1 MGHDPDAVAAGRE
14 TLATRCRKTASA
26 SNRTDAVAVSRETLA
41 TAQPMW
47 RRFPCRTAA
56 AVALMA
62 ARTMAAWLMGASLTA
77 ASLIAVAVDAEAQT
91 APAIKV
97 TFLGTGTPAPNPRQF
112 GPSILVEAG
121 DTKLLFDCGRGC
133 GHRLWNL
140 GPQYL
145 RETSHLFLTHMHSD
159 HTVGVADL
167 YMNGWNQGRQENLRV
182 YGPAGAEVLMRHLR
196 LAYEEDVVFRADRQG
211 HAVTRE
217 SLDYIA
223 MEVADGERLVIDD
236 VTVTAIAVDHH
247 VVEPAFGYRVDVGE
261 YSVVISGDTAYS
273 DNLIRHSMDTDVLVH
288 EVMSPALE
296 HFVRTTF
303 SPEVADGI
311 VALHT
316 LAPDVGR
323 VFTQARPRLGV
334 LTHLDNDPARIPE
347 LAAQIESTWSGDF
360 VVAEDL
366 MAVEIGE
373 SIRVLAPGAPS
384 Q

>member
-1 MGHDPDAVAAGRE
+1 MGNDPDAVA
-14 TLATRCRKTASA
+14 
-26 SNRTDAVAVSRETLA
+26 VSGEPPA

-47 RRFPCRTAA
+47 RRLPCRAVA
-56 AVALMA
+56 AVTLMA
-62 ARTMAAWLMGASLTA
+62 VPLMA
-77 ASLIAVAVDAEAQT
+77 VVVDAEAQT

-97 TFLGTGTPAPNPRQF
+97 TLLGTGTPAPNPRQF

-140 GPQYL
+140 GPQFL
-145 RETSHLFLTHMHSD
+145 RNTSHLFLTHMHSD

-196 LAYEEDVVFRADRQG
+196 LAYEEDVVFRADRQV
-211 HAVTRE
+211 HAVVRE
-217 SLDYIA
+217 TLDYVAI
-223 MEVADGERLVIDD
+223 EVADGEQFMVDD

-247 VVEPAFGYRVDVGE
+247 VIEPAFGYRVDAGGF
-261 YSVVISGDTAYS
+261 SVVISGDTTYS
-273 DNLIRHSMDTDVLVH
+273 ENLIRHSADADVLIH

-303 SPEVADGI
+303 APEVADDI

-323 VFTQARPRLGV
+323 VFTQTRPRLGV
-334 LTHLDNDPARIPE
+334 LTHLDNEPTRIPE
-347 LAAQIESTWSGDF
+347 LEAQIETTWSGDF

-366 MAVEIGE
+366 MVIEIGE
-373 SIRVLAPGAPS
+373 SIRVLAPGRE
-384 Q
+384 

>member
-1 MGHDPDAVAAGRE
+1 MGHDPDAVAADGG
-14 TLATRCRKTASA
+14 TLAPATAA
-26 SNRTDAVAVSRETLA
+26 GGILAPAAATGVPQPARPTLRRIPCLAVTAVSR
-41 TAQPMW
+41 M
-47 RRFPCRTAA
+47 
-56 AVALMA
+56 AVSRM
-62 ARTMAAWLMGASLTA
+62 A
-77 ASLIAVAVDAEAQT
+77 ASLVAASLMAFAIDAGAQT
-91 APAIKV
+91 EPAIKV
-97 TFLGTGTPAPNPRQF
+97 TLLGTGTPTPNPRQF

-133 GHRLWNL
+133 AHRLWNL
-140 GPQYL
+140 APRYL

-167 YMNGWNQGRQENLRV
+167 YMNGWTQGRQENLRV
-182 YGPAGAEVLMRHLR
+182 YGPAAAEVFMRHLR

-217 SLDYIA
+217 SLDYVA
-223 MEVADGERLVIDD
+223 TEVADGERFAFGD

-247 VVEPAFGYRVDVGE
+247 VVEPAFGYRVDAGE
-261 YSVVISGDTAYS
+261 FSVVISGDTAYS
-273 DNLIRHSMDTDVLVH
+273 DNLIRHSMDADVLIH

-323 VFTQARPRLGV
+323 VFTQTRTRLGV
-334 LTHLDNDPARIPE
+334 LTHLDNDPARVPE

-366 MAVEIGE
+366 MAIVIGE
-373 SIRVLAPGAPS
+373 SIRVIRPG
-384 Q
+384 QE

>member
-1 MGHDPDAVAAGRE
+1 
-14 TLATRCRKTASA
+14 
-26 SNRTDAVAVSRETLA
+26 
-41 TAQPMW
+41 
-47 RRFPCRTAA
+47 
-56 AVALMA
+56 MA

>member
-1 MGHDPDAVAAGRE
+1 MGHDPDAVVMNKAFLAARG
-14 TLATRCRKTASA
+14 KSPSA
-26 SNRTDAVAVSRETLA
+26 SGGR
-41 TAQPMW
+41 PP
-47 RRFPCRTAA
+47 RRRRLIDLRFLCRTVSTIAI
-56 AVALMA
+56 V
-62 ARTMAAWLMGASLTA
+62 A
-77 ASLIAVAVDAEAQT
+77 ASQIAFAVDAEAQT
-91 APAIKV
+91 EPVIKV
-97 TFLGTGTPAPNPRQF
+97 TLLGTGTPTPNPRQF
-112 GPSILVEAG
+112 GPSILVESG

-167 YMNGWNQGRQENLRV
+167 YMNGWNQGRQENLQV
-182 YGPAGAEVLMRHLR
+182 LGPAGAEVFMRHLR
-196 LAYEEDVVFRADRQG
+196 LAYEEDVVFRADLQR
-211 HAVTRE
+211 HAVARE
-217 SLDYIA
+217 SLDYAAI
-223 MEVADGERLVIDD
+223 EVVDGERITIDD

-247 VVEPAFGYRVDVGE
+247 VIEPAFGYRVDVGE
-261 YSVVISGDTAYS
+261 FSVVISGDTAYS
-273 DNLIRHSMDTDVLVH
+273 ENLIRHSIGADVLIH

-303 SPEVADGI
+303 SQEVADDI

-323 VFTQARPRLGV
+323 VFSRSRPRLGV

-347 LAAQIESTWSGDF
+347 LEAQIETTWSGDF

-366 MAVEIGE
+366 MVIEIGE
-373 SIRVLAPGAPS
+373 SIHVIRPG
-384 Q
+384 QE